1 MKKGI
6 IVKGIGGFY
15 YISYENNIYEC
26 KARGKFRN
34 KKITPLVGDYVL
46 FTFDENINQGVI
58 DHILDRDVELVRPP
72 IANVEQAII
81 VFALKN
87 PDPNFTLLDKILIMS
102 EYHNLELKICINKID
117 LNDDKLL
124 KEISEIYET
133 TGYELIPCSTK
144 EDIGIKRIKEIL
156 RDKIS
161 VFAGP
166 SGVGKSSILNKVQS
180 GLELKTGEI
189 SSKIKR
195 GKHTTRHSELL
206 QLACGGWVA
215 DSPGFTSLSI
225 DYIDA
230 EELGYLF
237 PEFKPFLENCKFSN
251 CFHIN
256 EPDCGVKEGLE
267 EGYIKQNRYNNY
279 VYFLEQIQETRNR
292 RY

>member
-1 MKKGI
+1 MEEGI
-6 IVKGIGGFY
+6 ILKGIGGFY
-15 YISYENNIYEC
+15 YIKQGDRIYEC

-46 FTFDENINQGVI
+46 FKFDEATKQGI
-58 DHILDRDVELVRPP
+58 IEDILERQVELVRPP
-72 IANVEQAII
+72 VANVEQAII

-87 PDPNFTLLDKILIMS
+87 PDPDLRLLDKMVVMS

-117 LNDDKLL
+117 LDDDDYLSK
-124 KEISEIYET
+124 IMEIYKN
-133 TGYELIPCSTK
+133 TGYEIIPCSTK
-144 EDIGIKRIKEIL
+144 QEIGMDKIKAVLK
-156 RDKIS
+156 DKIS

-166 SGVGKSSILNKVQS
+166 SGVGKSSLLNKVQS

-206 QLACGGWVA
+206 QLDFGGWVV
-215 DSPGFTSLSI
+215 DSPGFTSLNI
-225 DYIDA
+225 DYIET

-237 PEFKPFLENCKFSN
+237 PEFKQYISDCKFTN
-251 CFHIN
+251 CLHVN
-256 EPDCGVKEGLE
+256 EPHCGVKNALNKGF
-267 EGYIKQNRYNNY
+267 INNDRYNNY
-279 VYFLEQIQETRNR
+279 VEFLEQIKEINNR

>member
-1 MKKGI
+1 MEEGI

-15 YISYENNIYEC
+15 YIKQGNKIFEC

-46 FTFDENINQGVI
+46 FTYDDMTKQGI
-58 DHILDRDVELVRPP
+58 IEDILERQVKLLRPP
-72 IANVEQAII
+72 VANVEQAII

-87 PDPNFTLLDKILIMS
+87 PDPNLRLLDKILIMS
-102 EYHNLELKICINKID
+102 EYHDLELKICINKID
-117 LNDDKLL
+117 LDEDKYFDHIMEMY
-124 KEISEIYET
+124 KN
-133 TGYELIPCSTK
+133 TGYEIIPCSTK
-144 EDIGIKRIKEIL
+144 QDIGIDRIKTVL
-156 RDKIS
+156 KDKIS

-166 SGVGKSSILNKVQS
+166 SGVGKSSLLNKVQS

-206 QLACGGWVA
+206 QLDFGGWVV
-215 DSPGFTSLSI
+215 DSPGFTSLNI
-225 DYIDA
+225 DFIEI

-237 PEFKPFLENCKFSN
+237 PEFKKYINDCKFAN
-251 CFHIN
+251 CLHVN
-256 EPDCGVKEGLE
+256 EPGCGVKNALDM
-267 EGYIKQNRYNNY
+267 GYINRDRYNNY
-279 VYFLEQIQETRNR
+279 VEFLEQIKEINNR

>member
-34 KKITPLVGDYVL
+34 KKIIPLVGDYVL

-102 EYHNLELKICINKID
+102 EYPNLELKICINKID

-124 KEISEIYET
+124 KEISETYET
-133 TGYELIPCSTK
+133 AGYEVIPCSTK

-156 RDKIS
+156 KDKIS

-166 SGVGKSSILNKVQS
+166 SGVGKSSILNQVQS

-256 EPDCGVKEGLE
+256 EPDCGVKKGLK